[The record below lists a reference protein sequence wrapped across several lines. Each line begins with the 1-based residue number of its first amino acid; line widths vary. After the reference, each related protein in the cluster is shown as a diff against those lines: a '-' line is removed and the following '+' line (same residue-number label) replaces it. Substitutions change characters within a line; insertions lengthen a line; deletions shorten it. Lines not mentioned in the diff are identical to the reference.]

1 MDFKVESIGKTHL
14 PKCCHLAVRV
24 GDTLKQ
30 GCYEPDRCFSFPQMK
45 GGEQNLKIDIYKH
58 IGSCICC
65 AEDAPRW
72 SHDVNLMTVD
82 PKYEGVK
89 LRVKGQASGKEDL
102 LSEGEIRAATVRG
115 NAMSYLN
122 KHNVEKKL
130 SGGIKALVNAQPADP
145 VDFLCKYLGE
155 NNAGGAAPGQQ
166 RTVKTLTV
174 GGGDE
179 AQGQRTVKTFTVGG
193 DDEAQGQRTVKT
205 FTLGGDEAA
214 VGRAR
219 RTVKTFTVGGD
230 EAGADGGGMEQRT
243 VKTFTVGG
251 DEAVA
256 GAGGQA
262 QRTVKT
268 FTVGGD
274 GQQVVSTK
282 TFTTEGEESMTLI
295 HQLQQEAYE
304 IMWKLG
310 LDGELLTL
318 KDGME
323 NGALYQQLRL
333 KPAGC
338 SAQHV

>member
-1 MDFKVESIGKTHL
+1 MRPRDSAPSRPSQWVETRPGLT
-14 PKCCHLAVRV
+14 
-24 GDTLKQ
+24 
-30 GCYEPDRCFSFPQMK
+30 
-45 GGEQNLKIDIYKH
+45 
-58 IGSCICC
+58 
-65 AEDAPRW
+65 AEGRGALSRPSPW
-72 SHDVNLMTVD
+72 AEMTR
-82 PKYEGVK
+82 
-89 LRVKGQASGKEDL
+89 L
-102 LSEGEIRAATVRG
+102 
-115 NAMSYLN
+115 
-122 KHNVEKKL
+122 
-130 SGGIKALVNAQPADP
+130 
-145 VDFLCKYLGE
+145 
-155 NNAGGAAPGQQ
+155 
-166 RTVKTLTV
+166 
-174 GGGDE
+174 GGDE
-179 AQGQRTVKTFTVGG
+179 AGADGGGTRRTVKTFTVGG
-193 DDEAQGQRTVKT
+193 DDDAQGRRTVKT
-205 FTLGGDEAA
+205 FTVGGDEAA
-214 VGRAR
+214 AGGTR

-230 EAGADGGGMEQRT
+230 EAGGDGGGMAQRT

-251 DEAVA
+251 DEAAA